1 VVVRVCHSGVMT
13 VNEPNEPREP
23 NEPSGPHGPRPAARP
38 GRRPASSR
46 AAIEEAASEL
56 FLEQSYAG
64 TTIEHITSRAGVSRA
79 TFFNYFG
86 AKSDLLW
93 GDVDSLVDSVESLLR
108 DQPADLAP
116 LEAVRAALIAAA
128 RVVGPD
134 HIPLA
139 VTQWESMG
147 AREEMITSALARF
160 SRLATLVRAYLAT
173 RSTPGRELAD
183 SAASFAI
190 VGALAAAA
198 EVWARQGTRRGP
210 LAPVIAAAIGPV
222 CDGFARDI
230 HRTDG

>member
-1 VVVRVCHSGVMT
+1 VRAGTGVCDSGTMT
-13 VNEPNEPREP
+13 TNEPRP
-23 NEPSGPHGPRPAARP
+23 PARP

-79 TFFNYFG
+79 TFFNYFA

-93 GDVDSLVDSVESLLR
+93 GDVDSLVDSVEQRLR
-108 DQPADLAP
+108 DQPAELAP
-116 LEAVRAALIAAA
+116 LEAVRSALLAAA
-128 RVVGPD
+128 AAVGAD

-139 VTQWESMG
+139 VSQWELMG

-160 SRLATLVRAYLAT
+160 SRLAALVRGYLSA
-173 RSTPGRELAD
+173 RSTPGRELDDA
-183 SAASFAI
+183 AASFAI

-198 EVWARQGTRRGP
+198 EIWARQGTRRGP

-222 CDGFARDI
+222 CDGFIRATRGEDPAG
-230 HRTDG
+230 H